1 MVKNIKLNTFFFKE
15 YAQITEKNSYS
26 AYIPNG
32 SKGIWCIADFNEKIN
47 EKMQEKSEI
56 SQKIG
61 NGNIEN
67 KKIDKINLAKIG
79 VHKIIEKYLGNNEFS
94 LENIKQMI
102 QSSIDKVIFEKTKLY
117 KFHKAEKDFDLKN
130 FYSQIVIIIEKNNMI
145 VGNMGKTELV
155 LYRENRIVEKISGEQ
170 FKKIRLKKHDYL
182 LAGSPEFWKVVNESE
197 IEEIYVDRKSKLN
210 VEQNLSEQIKASEKK
225 LGKVIPFLSIF
236 VEDIEMEKNYEL
248 LEKEINEKNQK
259 QEKVVKYIFLA
270 VIFVFM
276 FIGLMIFLELHHA
289 LVLAMG
295 FMTIPYAILTF
306 KLSGKRA
313 KGSREAV
320 VLVQEL
326 TNNYKINSCN
336 MREAIEATA
345 ISMESSA
352 AVKRVMINLAKN
364 LNNASSSK
372 EIGEAVEN
380 FRFAFGTAWADI
392 LAANIFIAVYRGV
405 KVENSLRDLGKSI
418 ANSKKIV
425 EHSRRQGYEARLMIR
440 YMMPIC
446 MIMTIIGSKL
456 FFDMSIAEYIVC
468 QFSSKSSLYWLLAS
482 IFLYSAA
489 CLADMFFSS
498 RKMDL

>member
-15 YAQITEKNSYS
+15 YAQIVEKKTYS

-32 SKGIWCIADFNEKIN
+32 SKGIWCIADFNEKTD

-56 SQKIG
+56 SQKIE
-61 NGNIEN
+61 NSNVENEKIE
-67 KKIDKINLAKIG
+67 KINLAKIG
-79 VHKIIEKYLGNNEFS
+79 VHKIIEKYLENNEFS

-170 FKKIRLKKHDYL
+170 VKKIRLKKHDYL

-248 LEKEINEKNQK
+248 LGNEINEKNQK

-276 FIGLMIFLELHHA
+276 FISVGKNIQKGNLKGKIKEKVKNIMAEKIIEKANLMK
-289 LVLAMG
+289 
-295 FMTIPYAILTF
+295 TN
-306 KLSGKRA
+306 LSKRA
-313 KGSREAV
+313 KIEMDKVRQKNIEDEKT
-320 VLVQEL
+320 LE
-326 TNNYKINSCN
+326 NS
-336 MREAIEATA
+336 
-345 ISMESSA
+345 
-352 AVKRVMINLAKN
+352 NLAENKEVRNKKIENEEIEKNHVKNLEITQNIIETKEKRAKKLNNSRIKKKVSKNKKYNRKN
-364 LNNASSSK
+364 LNADNRNFKKNYKVKSNGISQLEK
-372 EIGEAVEN
+372 EIEKNWEILGRDRNGNNFVKNREFKREN
-380 FRFAFGTAWADI
+380 KNGFFIKGN
-392 LAANIFIAVYRGV
+392 NIEWEV
-405 KVENSLRDLGKSI
+405 
-418 ANSKKIV
+418 
-425 EHSRRQGYEARLMIR
+425 
-440 YMMPIC
+440 
-446 MIMTIIGSKL
+446 
-456 FFDMSIAEYIVC
+456 
-468 QFSSKSSLYWLLAS
+468 
-482 IFLYSAA
+482 
-489 CLADMFFSS
+489 
-498 RKMDL
+498 

>member
-1 MVKNIKLNTFFFKE
+1 MIKNIKLNTFFFKE
-15 YAQITEKNSYS
+15 YAQISEKNTYS

-32 SKGIWCIADFNEKIN
+32 SKGIWCIADLDEKTD
-47 EKMQEKSEI
+47 EKMQKKSEI
-56 SQKIG
+56 FQKIE
-61 NGNIEN
+61 NSNVEN
-67 KKIDKINLAKIG
+67 KKIEKINLAKIG
-79 VHKIIEKYLGNNEFS
+79 VHKIIEKYLENNEFS

-170 FKKIRLKKHDYL
+170 VKKIRLKKHDYL

-276 FIGLMIFLELHHA
+276 FISVGKNIQKGNLKGERKEKVKNIMAEKIIEKANLMKIN
-289 LVLAMG
+289 
-295 FMTIPYAILTF
+295 
-306 KLSGKRA
+306 LSKRA
-313 KGSREAV
+313 EIEMDKVKQKNIEDEVEKNLKNSNLAENKEVRNKKIEN
-320 VLVQEL
+320 EEIEK
-326 TNNYKINSCN
+326 NY
-336 MREAIEATA
+336 
-345 ISMESSA
+345 
-352 AVKRVMINLAKN
+352 AKN
-364 LNNASSSK
+364 LEITQNITETKEKRAEKLNNSRIKKKVSKNKKYNRKNLNADNRNFKKNYKVKSNGISQLEK
-372 EIGEAVEN
+372 EIEQNWEVLGRDRNGNNFVKNREFKREN
-380 FRFAFGTAWADI
+380 KNGFFIKGN
-392 LAANIFIAVYRGV
+392 NIEWEV
-405 KVENSLRDLGKSI
+405 
-418 ANSKKIV
+418 
-425 EHSRRQGYEARLMIR
+425 
-440 YMMPIC
+440 
-446 MIMTIIGSKL
+446 
-456 FFDMSIAEYIVC
+456 
-468 QFSSKSSLYWLLAS
+468 
-482 IFLYSAA
+482 
-489 CLADMFFSS
+489 
-498 RKMDL
+498 